1 MAVVANRRCVVGLCR
16 RLCGIT
22 AMRWFTRF
30 QHTDRQRVETHFGFE
45 PVSEAEKKEKVQQV
59 FDNVALKYD
68 IMNDFMTLGIHRLWK
83 DSLLRLMKPYPGT
96 RLLDVAG
103 GTGDIAFLFL
113 DYIYSQREIQMRR
126 ELKSWQNLSWLE
138 ISKSYQET
146 GQDLLGGS
154 HAVICDINQKMMAF
168 GEKKA
173 RQLGYTKGL
182 SWVVGNAEELPFFD
196 DNFDIYTVGFGI
208 RNMTNI
214 KQALQEAYRV
224 LKPGGRFLCLEFSQ
238 VNNPLISSFQVI
250 PVLGEVIVG
259 DWKSY
264 QYLVESIR
272 LFPAQEEF
280 KAMIEDAGFMKVNYH
295 NLASGIAAI
304 HSGFKL

>member
-1 MAVVANRRCVVGLCR
+1 
-16 RLCGIT
+16 
-22 AMRWFTRF
+22 
-30 QHTDRQRVETHFGFE
+30 
-45 PVSEAEKKEKVQQV
+45 
-59 FDNVALKYD
+59 
-68 IMNDFMTLGIHRLWK
+68 MNDLMTLGIHRLWK
-83 DSLLRLMKPYPGT
+83 ERLLRLMKPYPGT
-96 RLLDVAG
+96 QLLDVAG

-113 DYIYSQREIQMRR
+113 DYIHSQREAQMHRD
-126 ELKSWQNLSWLE
+126 LKSWQNLSWLE

-154 HAVICDINQKMMAF
+154 HAVICDINPKMMTF
-168 GEKKA
+168 GKKKA
-173 RQLGYTKGL
+173 QQLGYTEGL
-182 SWVVGNAEELPFFD
+182 SWVVGNAEELPFVD
-196 DNFDIYTVGFGI
+196 EKFDIYTVGFGI
-208 RNMTNI
+208 RNMAHI

-238 VNNPLISSFQVI
+238 VNNPLISRIYDLYSFQVI
-250 PVLGEVIVG
+250 PVLGEVIAG

-295 NLASGIAAI
+295 NLTSGIAAI